1 MKLMVSTWVG
11 SWWKVALAGML
22 SCCLAIALNACN
34 SANFKTQAAQVPQ
47 VVISTL
53 GDFKTFNPAFNSEF
67 PNIFLYTAEGLV
79 GENGKTAEIEPALAE
94 SWTIS
99 ADKKKITFT
108 LRDGLKWSDGQP
120 LTVDDVLFSYRDV
133 YLNEKVPTDLRDLL
147 RIGKDGKFPSIRKVD
162 DRRIEFT
169 TPEPFAPFLRVLG
182 MPVLP
187 AHVLRESI
195 FTNDADGKP
204 KFLSTWGTGTNPKDL
219 VVNGP
224 YTLESYTPGQRY
236 VFRRNP
242 YYWRRD
248 SQGQHLPYIER
259 LVMQIVESTDTQLIR
274 FRSGDLDMLG
284 ELGSLRPEDFS
295 LLKQEEQRGNFQIQ
309 QGGLRTGTLYV
320 TFNLN
325 TGRRQDGTPLVDPIK
340 SRWFNTKEFRQAVA
354 HAINREKLI
363 NNVFRGLAKPQ
374 NSPISVQSPFYLS
387 PKQGL
392 KTYDYN
398 PQKAKQLLQQ
408 AGFKYNSQGQL
419 LDADGNRV
427 RFNVITNAENKLR
440 VAIGAQVKQ
449 DLAAIGIQADFAPI
463 AFGSVIEKMD
473 TSLDWECIILG
484 LTGGVEPN
492 DGFNVWNPEGGS
504 HAFNQGPKP
513 GSPPIIGRQVSDWE
527 REIGNLYIQGAQE
540 LDETKR
546 KAIYA
551 KTQQITQENL
561 PYIYLANQMAMAA
574 VRNRVEGVEYTAL
587 GYTYWNVAEQK
598 VKAS

>member
-1 MKLMVSTWVG
+1 MNLAVSTWVG
-11 SWWKVALAGML
+11 RRWKIALAGML
-22 SCCLAIALNACN
+22 GCCLAIALNACN
-34 SANFKTQAAQVPQ
+34 TNQFKTQAAQVPQ

-67 PNIFLYTAEGLV
+67 PNIFLYTSEGLI
-79 GENGKTAEIEPALAE
+79 GENGKTSEIEPALAE
-94 SWTIS
+94 SWIIS
-99 ADKKKITFT
+99 EDKKKVTFT
-108 LRDGLKWSDGQP
+108 LRDGLKWSDGHP
-120 LTVDDVLFSYRDV
+120 LTVDDVLFTYRDV
-133 YLNEKVPTDLRDLL
+133 YLNEKVPTDSRDLL
-147 RIGKDGKFPSIRKVD
+147 RIGKDGKFPGVRKVD

-182 MPVLP
+182 IGILP
-187 AHVLRESI
+187 AHILRESV
-195 FTNDADGKP
+195 FTNDADGNP

-219 VVNGP
+219 VVSGP
-224 YTLESYTPGQRY
+224 FTLESYTPGQRY

-242 YYWRRD
+242 YYWRKD
-248 SQGQHLPYIER
+248 SQGQQLPYIER

-295 LLKQEEQRGNFQIQ
+295 LLRQEEERGNFQIQ

-325 TGRRQDGTPLVDPIK
+325 TGRRQNGTPLVDPIK

-354 HAINREKLI
+354 YAINRDKLI

-387 PKQGL
+387 PEQGIR
-392 KTYDYN
+392 TYNYN
-398 PQKAKQLLQQ
+398 PQRAKELLQQ
-408 AGFKYNSQGQL
+408 ARFKYNSQGQL

-427 RFNVITNAENKLR
+427 RFNLITNAENKLR

-463 AFGSVIEKMD
+463 AFGTVIEKMD
-473 TSLDWECIILG
+473 TSLDWECMVMG
-484 LTGGVEPN
+484 LTGGIEPN
-492 DGFNVWNPEGGS
+492 DGFNIWNPEGGS
-504 HAFNQGPKP
+504 HLFNQGSKP
-513 GSPPIIGRQVSDWE
+513 GSPAITGRQVSDWE

-551 KTQQITQENL
+551 KTQQITQENV
-561 PYIYLANQMAMAA
+561 PFIYLANQMAMAA
-574 VRNRVEGVEYTAL
+574 VRNRVEGVKYTAL
-587 GYTYWNVAEQK
+587 GLTYWNIAEQK
-598 VKAS
+598 VKSN

>member
-1 MKLMVSTWVG
+1 MKLMVSTWVRRRW
-11 SWWKVALAGML
+11 SIALVGVL
-22 SCCLAIALNACN
+22 CCCLAIALNACN
-34 SANFKTQAAQVPQ
+34 ANNFKTQAAQVPQ

-67 PNIFLYTAEGLV
+67 PNIFLYTSEGLIS
-79 GENGKTAEIEPALAE
+79 ENGETSEIEPALAE
-94 SWTIS
+94 SWIIS
-99 ADKKKITFT
+99 DDKKKVTFT
-108 LRDGLKWSDGQP
+108 LRDGLKWSDGHP
-120 LTVDDVLFSYRDV
+120 LTVDDVLFTYRDV
-133 YLNEKVPTDLRDLL
+133 YLNKKVPTDTRDVL
-147 RIGKDGKFPSIRKVD
+147 RIGKDGKFPAIRKVD
-162 DRRIEFT
+162 DRHIEFT

-182 MPVLP
+182 LGILP
-187 AHVLRESI
+187 AHALRESV

-204 KFLSTWGTGTNPKDL
+204 NFLSTWGTGTNPKDL

-224 YTLESYTPGQRY
+224 YTLESYTPSQRY

-242 YYWRRD
+242 YYWRKD
-248 SQGQHLPYIER
+248 SQGQQLPYIER
-259 LVMQIVESTDTQLIR
+259 LVMQVVPSTDTQLLR

-295 LLKQEEQRGNFQIQ
+295 LLKQEEKRGSFQIQ

-320 TFNLN
+320 TFNQN
-325 TGRRQDGTPLVDPIK
+325 RGRRQDGTPLVDPIK

-354 HAINREKLI
+354 YAINRDKMI
-363 NNVFRGLAKPQ
+363 NNLFRGLAKPQ

-387 PKQGL
+387 PEQGL
-392 KTYDYN
+392 KTYNYN
-398 PQKAKQLLQQ
+398 PKRAKELLQQ
-408 AGFKYNSQGQL
+408 AGFKYNSQNQL

-427 RFNVITNAENKLR
+427 RFNMITNAENQLR

-449 DLAAIGIQADFAPI
+449 DLAAIGIQVDFAPI

-484 LTGGVEPN
+484 LTGGIEPN

-504 HAFNQGPKP
+504 HSFNQGPKP
-513 GSPPIIGRQVSDWE
+513 GSPPIKGWQVSDWE

-540 LDETKR
+540 LDESKR

-551 KTQQITQENL
+551 KTQQVTQENL
-561 PYIYLANQMAMAA
+561 PYIYIANQMAMAA
-574 VRNRVEGVEYTAL
+574 VRNRVEGVKYTAL
-587 GYTYWNVAEQK
+587 GLGYWNVAEQK
-598 VKAS
+598 VKSD